1 MALRWL
7 LAAVHLLALG
17 IGLGAVLARAR
28 ALRDPLDASGLRRVF
43 AADTWWAVAAALWIS
58 SGLWRWLA
66 GVEKPTSYY
75 TDNHVFWLKLALL
88 VLILALEILPIVTLT
103 RWRRQAGSAGSIYTG
118 AAPRLARISS
128 VQAAIVVLMVLAA
141 TAMARG
147 YGA

>member
-28 ALRDPLDASGLRRVF
+28 ALREPLDASGLRRVF

-75 TDNHVFWLKLALL
+75 TGNHVFWLKLALL

-103 RWRRQAGSAGSIYTG
+103 RWRRQAGSAGSIDTR